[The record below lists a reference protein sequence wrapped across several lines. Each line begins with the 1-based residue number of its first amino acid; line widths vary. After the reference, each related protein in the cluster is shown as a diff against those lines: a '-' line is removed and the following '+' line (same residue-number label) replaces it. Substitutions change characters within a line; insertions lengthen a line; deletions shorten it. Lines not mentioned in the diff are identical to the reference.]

1 MLSKSDVGK
10 TYVVTGMDLP
20 EMIQRRLEALGL
32 TLGTP
37 LTVLSSK
44 GKGIL
49 IVKFRGTRFALGNR
63 ISEKIEVEAVR

>member
-1 MLSKSDVGK
+1 MLSKSDIGK
-10 TYVVTGMDLP
+10 TYVVTAMDLP
-20 EMIQRRLEALGL
+20 DRIQRRMEALGL

-37 LTVLSSK
+37 LTVLNSK

-63 ISEKIEVEAVR
+63 ITEKIEVEAV